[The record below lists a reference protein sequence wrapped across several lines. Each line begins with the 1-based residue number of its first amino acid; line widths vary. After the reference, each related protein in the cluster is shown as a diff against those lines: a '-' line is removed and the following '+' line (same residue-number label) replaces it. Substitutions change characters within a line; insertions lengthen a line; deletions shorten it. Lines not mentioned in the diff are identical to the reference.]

1 MDIIFTIV
9 PIFAVIGLGCIARMI
24 GFIRKEFLEPANRLV
39 YYLAI
44 PAMIFRSIAQTS
56 LKIQLDITVIA
67 VTLLAVIASFVVAWS
82 SGTVFRVK
90 KSQLGTFVQSSVHG
104 NLGYIGLAVAFYYL
118 GSDGLTRASII
129 AGFVMILQNLLAVT
143 ALQSFGQRDLGAGK
157 RLKSFGKIAGNPVI
171 ISALAGILFSVA
183 SIPLPVVVDRI
194 LKIVAGM
201 ALPMALLVI
210 GAALSFERIWQ
221 RIIPVCVTGFFKLM
235 LLPGIGFLLYRY
247 FNVSNHDFLPGLIL
261 LASPTATV
269 AYVMAKEMNGDAD
282 FAGAAISLSTLLSAV
297 TFIFWLNISA
307 HP

>member
-1 MDIIFTIV
+1 MDIIVTII
-9 PIFAVIGLGCIARMI
+9 PIFAVIGLGCIARVI

-44 PAMIFRSIAQTS
+44 PAMIFRSIAKTS
-56 LKIQLDITVIA
+56 LKTQFDITVIA
-67 VTLLAVIASFVVAWS
+67 VTLLAVIASFVVVWS
-82 SGTVFRVK
+82 AGAIFRVK

-143 ALQSFGQRDLGAGK
+143 ALQSFDRSGLGTRK
-157 RLKSFGKIAGNPVI
+157 LLKSLGKIVGNPVI
-171 ISALAGILFSVA
+171 ISALAGIFFSVA
-183 SIPLPVVVDRI
+183 GISLPVVLDRS
-194 LKIVAGM
+194 LKILAGM

-210 GAALSFERIWQ
+210 GAALSFEQIWQ
-221 RIIPVCVTGFFKLM
+221 RIIPVCMTGFFKLL
-235 LLPGIGFLLYRY
+235 LLPGIGFVLYKF
-247 FNVSNHDFLPGLIL
+247 FNVSAHDYLPGLIL

-282 FAGAAISLSTLLSAV
+282 LAAAAISLSTLLSGV
-297 TFIFWLNISA
+297 TFIMWLNISVR
-307 HP
+307 P

>member
-1 MDIIFTIV
+1 
-9 PIFAVIGLGCIARMI
+9 MI

-56 LKIQLDITVIA
+56 LKTQFDITVIA
-67 VTLLAVIASFVVAWS
+67 VTLLAVIASFVVVWS
-82 SGTVFRVK
+82 AGAIFRVK

-143 ALQSFGQRDLGAGK
+143 ALQSFGPRGLGARK
-157 RLKSFGKIAGNPVI
+157 WLKSLGKIAGNPVI
-171 ISALAGILFSVA
+171 ISALAGIVFSVA
-183 SIPLPVVVDRI
+183 AIPIPVVVDRS
-194 LKIVAGM
+194 LKILAGM

-210 GAALSFERIWQ
+210 GASLSFEQIWQ
-221 RIIPVCVTGFFKLM
+221 RIIPVCTTGMFKLL
-235 LLPGIGFLLYRY
+235 LLPGIGFMLYT
-247 FNVSNHDFLPGLIL
+247 FFDVSAYDYLPGLIL
-261 LASPTATV
+261 LASPTATI

-282 FAGAAISLSTLLSAV
+282 FAGAAISLSTLLSGV
-297 TFIFWLNISA
+297 TFIIWLNLAI
-307 HP
+307 